1 MNSDTPPLDWEAKKL
16 GEVVSFGSGYGF
28 PRSLQGLKD
37 EEIPFFK
44 VSDMSTEGN
53 ERNLTLA
60 NHYVSLEVAGN
71 EGWAPFPAGAIAFAK
86 VGAALLLNR
95 RRLLTQPSL
104 VDNNMMVAIP
114 GEGIDS
120 VFLYWWLNIVDFA
133 IFVQSGVVPSVNQ
146 RQVGSLSIALPP
158 FSEQRRIA
166 EILDAADEAIRQTER
181 VIAKL
186 REVKRGLLHDLLT
199 RGLDADGNLRDPVA
213 HPEQFKDSSLGRI
226 PREWEARS
234 LDSCVGTR
242 ITYGIVQAGP
252 HIRDGVPYIRT
263 GDITDGQLTLEG
275 LLRTSEEIAASYKR
289 SEVHTGEIVCAIRA
303 TVGEVVQVPP
313 ELDGANLT
321 QGTARI
327 APIPAINNRFLL
339 WALRSDV
346 SQRQFDMAVKGT
358 TFREITL
365 GALRKLEVAL
375 PEKRE
380 EQDKLVAVLDVH
392 DARIRAEEA
401 VLAKRRQVK
410 RGLMEDLL
418 TGRVRV

>member
-1 MNSDTPPLDWEAKKL
+1 MMGRFKQTALGQLAIFEMGQSPPSAVVSEKEESGIPFLQGNAEFGPIYPEATKYCSSPKKL
-16 GEVVSFGSGYGF
+16 CEPGDVLISV
-28 PRSLQGLKD
+28 R
-37 EEIPFFK
+37 
-44 VSDMSTEGN
+44 
-53 ERNLTLA
+53 
-60 NHYVSLEVAGN
+60 
-71 EGWAPFPAGAIAFAK
+71 AP
-86 VGAALLLNR
+86 VGALNKADR
-95 RRLLTQPSL
+95 TYVIGRGLA
-104 VDNNMMVAIP
+104 AIRFT
-114 GEGIDS
+114 G
-120 VFLYWWLNIVDFA
+120 VQVDFGWHMINYWA
-133 IFVQSGVVPSVNQ
+133 WDLHQVAQGSTFKAVSKDDLNTLSVLVP
-146 RQVGSLSIALPP
+146 PP
-158 FSEQRRIA
+158 PKQRRIA